1 MNNINK
7 RNGDFVFT
15 NTNNFKMNALINKKQ
30 VLWIG
35 NVSLSKAINNI
46 VSAIRNA
53 FWGDCCKLRRGDNKK
68 WLPGEK

>member
-1 MNNINK
+1 MVIL
-7 RNGDFVFT
+7 FFT

-53 FWGDCCKLRRGDNKK
+53 FWGDCCKLRRSDNKK

>member
-1 MNNINK
+1 
-7 RNGDFVFT
+7 
-15 NTNNFKMNALINKKQ
+15 MNALINKKKQ

>member
-1 MNNINK
+1 MVIL
-7 RNGDFVFT
+7 FFT
-15 NTNNFKMNALINKKQ
+15 NTNNFKMNALVN
-30 VLWIG
+30 IG